1 MLPTNN
7 LHDVR
12 EAEALLPGHNRRK
25 NQFGTPKALLP
36 KFNNWKANPYWLIPI
51 VLVGSMSRG
60 VTMSPRIQVYKAI
73 ACRVLN
79 DDYDSPGVN
88 LASVDCSGSAVQ
100 ARAAKIQA
108 SVVTLMS
115 VLSAIT
121 TGFWSRLGDIH
132 GRKPVL
138 ALFLLG
144 AISMETFY
152 VLVMNPRS
160 VFGRHAEQ
168 FILVGPILEGLIG
181 GLSAFNGVVH
191 AYTSD
196 CTQHG
201 SRSKIFST
209 IQGIVFIG
217 LAIGPWF
224 SSMVLPKS
232 TTLDVNAAFFLSIAL
247 LAATLSF
254 VIFVC
259 PESREPTPR
268 EDVIANRETRSFKTS
283 PIFMARKYAQQF
295 LSALIIPIA
304 MFKPRPK
311 PLGSRMNYNLTL
323 LGAGMFLYLI
333 STGVYTSKY
342 MYAQHVYS
350 WTTAQLGYYMSLI
363 WIARAFNL
371 LVFLPIVISYLKP
384 KPPPAGTSPSPENI
398 AAEMKFDKQLARASL
413 AVDGLADALVALTPT
428 SSQPT
433 FIALSCLS
441 SFTSGGNPALH
452 SLGAVCLHACGF
464 SSEVGALFGGMAV
477 LSAIAHT
484 ISPSIY
490 AMTYASTV
498 AYFPKMIF
506 VLATGLLS
514 SAVLLLGGIKSRP
527 EDVVTLETSRTTL
540 IADEDDDDATIGV
553 DA

>member
-1 MLPTNN
+1 
-7 LHDVR
+7 
-12 EAEALLPGHNRRK
+12 
-25 NQFGTPKALLP
+25 
-36 KFNNWKANPYWLIPI
+36 
-51 VLVGSMSRG
+51 
-60 VTMSPRIQVYKAI
+60 
-73 ACRVLN
+73 
-79 DDYDSPGVN
+79 
-88 LASVDCSGSAVQ
+88 
-100 ARAAKIQA
+100 
-108 SVVTLMS
+108 
-115 VLSAIT
+115 
-121 TGFWSRLGDIH
+121 
-132 GRKPVL
+132 
-138 ALFLLG
+138 
-144 AISMETFY
+144 
-152 VLVMNPRS
+152 
-160 VFGRHAEQ
+160 
-168 FILVGPILEGLIG
+168 
-181 GLSAFNGVVH
+181 
-191 AYTSD
+191 
-196 CTQHG
+196 
-201 SRSKIFST
+201 
-209 IQGIVFIG
+209 
-217 LAIGPWF
+217 
-224 SSMVLPKS
+224 
-232 TTLDVNAAFFLSIAL
+232 
-247 LAATLSF
+247 
-254 VIFVC
+254 
-259 PESREPTPR
+259 
-268 EDVIANRETRSFKTS
+268 
-283 PIFMARKYAQQF
+283 MARKYAQQF

-350 WTTAQLGYYMSLI
+350 WTTAQ
-363 WIARAFNL
+363 
-371 LVFLPIVISYLKP
+371 P